1 MKGYCIKCKRVWE
14 GIKSHDI
21 CNICGGTIK
30 TIMKPETND
39 RIKEKVLKQPM
50 WFIIIA
56 LVIGIICLIGEL
68 IL

>member
-1 MKGYCIKCKRVWE
+1 MNKEIK
-14 GIKSHDI
+14 D
-21 CNICGGTIK
+21 
-30 TIMKPETND
+30 
-39 RIKEKVLKQPM
+39 KVLKQPM